1 MQNQAGVIMHL
12 TGTSEG
18 VVLSLG
24 RDEVLVQLGN

>member
-1 MQNQAGVIMHL
+1 VIMHL
-12 TGTSEG
+12 TGASEG

>member
-1 MQNQAGVIMHL
+1 MQNKAGVIMHL

-24 RDEVLVQLGN
+24 RDEVMVNLTN